1 MPDAA
6 MLWNLILSGVA
17 AGVLW
22 WVKSVSAQ
30 LQELRNT
37 VSNTREQIARDYAL
51 KADVEKDVQK
61 LLDRFDRFEVKL
73 DNLIEK
79 ILLSN
84 NTKHI
89 KE

>member
-1 MPDAA
+1 